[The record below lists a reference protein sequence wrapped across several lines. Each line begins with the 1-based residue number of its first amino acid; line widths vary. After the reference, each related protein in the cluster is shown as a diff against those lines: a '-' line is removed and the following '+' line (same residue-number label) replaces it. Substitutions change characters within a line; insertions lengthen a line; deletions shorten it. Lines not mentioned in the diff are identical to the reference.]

1 MVVCLKDIKNHVT
14 RNDTNCYCEDLIWRK
29 IYVTFL
35 LWVKVMEVQLI
46 ILSIFFFLIKKI
58 DFIDSELNL
67 HSSVLLIQGG
77 DSSTILHFVL
87 PEI

>member
-1 MVVCLKDIKNHVT
+1 MEKDICNIFVMGESHGGA
-14 RNDTNCYCEDLIWRK
+14 TNN
-29 IYVTFL
+29 
-35 LWVKVMEVQLI
+35 
-46 ILSIFFFLIKKI
+46 SINFFFLIKKI